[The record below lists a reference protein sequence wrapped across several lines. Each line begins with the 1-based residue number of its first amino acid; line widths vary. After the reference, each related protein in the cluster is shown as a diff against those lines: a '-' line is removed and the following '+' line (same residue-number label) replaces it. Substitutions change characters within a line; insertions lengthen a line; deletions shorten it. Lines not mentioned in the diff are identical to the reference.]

1 MNKGILAAILI
12 LVSVPIILVPL
23 LTSSSR
29 ESRSFTFSVE
39 LVDSGGNDFD
49 DESLKGKPLVINFFA
64 SWCDPCKREISEI
77 QKIQNRSYKPVNA
90 AFYLDEQEVTF
101 IGINSRETN
110 LDKAEE
116 LIAQTGAT
124 YLILYG
130 DDGTLLQKAGAV
142 GLPFTIFVNGDGEV
156 MGKHLSAMSADDV
169 YGQLEKYFKP

>member
-12 LVSVPIILVPL
+12 LVGVPIILVPL

-29 ESRSFTFSVE
+29 ESRSFTFATK

-49 DESLKGKPLVINFFA
+49 EESLKGKPLVINFFA
-64 SWCDPCKREISEI
+64 SWCDPCKREI

-90 AFYLDEQEVTF
+90 AFYLDEQEVKF
-101 IGINSRETN
+101 IGINSRETD

-130 DDGTLLQKAGAV
+130 DDGTLLQNAGAI
-142 GLPFTIFVNGDGEV
+142 GLPFTVFVNGDGEV

-169 YGQLEKYFKP
+169 YEQLEKYFKP